1 MMTTIIPSSEDIERQ
16 VAGILFKAEF
26 RHQGQ
31 DVLQQLLNSIGIWL
45 SKLKLSFLS
54 SEKTISIVALVVWII
69 TLALLI
75 ALVVLIIF
83 GLWKLFFRNPVIAK
97 NQSKVWIDKMTSEKA
112 FLRAEEFAGR
122 GDFSSGV
129 KWIFLSCL
137 WMLQEAAFLSL
148 DETKTNR
155 QYIEELWKRKF
166 PAVESFRKLIIQF
179 NLIRY
184 GGRVALAIDYQQ
196 SVVLLSLIR
205 KGGDPHPSST

>member
-16 VAGILFKAEF
+16 AAAILSKAEF

-31 DVLQQLLNSIGIWL
+31 DALQQLLNSIGNWI
-45 SKLKLSFLS
+45 SKLKLPFLS
-54 SEKTISIVALVVWII
+54 NEKTISIVALVVWII

-75 ALVVLIIF
+75 ALIVLAIF
-83 GLWKLFFRNPVIAK
+83 GLWKLFSRNPVIAK

-122 GDFSSGV
+122 DDFSSGV

-137 WMLQEAAFLSL
+137 WMLQEVTFLSL

-166 PAVESFRKLIIQF
+166 PAVESFRKLVIQF

-184 GGRVALAIDYQQ
+184 GGRAALAIDYQQ

-205 KGGDPHPSST
+205 KGGDPHSSST

>member
-1 MMTTIIPSSEDIERQ
+1 MIPSSEDIERQ
-16 VAGILFKAEF
+16 AAAILSKAEF

-31 DVLQQLLNSIGIWL
+31 DALQQLLNSIGNWI
-45 SKLKLSFLS
+45 SKLKLPFLS
-54 SEKTISIVALVVWII
+54 NEKTISIVALVVWII

-75 ALVVLIIF
+75 ALIVLAIF
-83 GLWKLFFRNPVIAK
+83 GLWKLFSRNPVIAK

-122 GDFSSGV
+122 DDFSSGV

-137 WMLQEAAFLSL
+137 WMLQEVTFLSL

-166 PAVESFRKLIIQF
+166 PAVESFRKLVIQF

-184 GGRVALAIDYQQ
+184 GGRAALAIDYQQ

-205 KGGDPHPSST
+205 KGGDPHSSST